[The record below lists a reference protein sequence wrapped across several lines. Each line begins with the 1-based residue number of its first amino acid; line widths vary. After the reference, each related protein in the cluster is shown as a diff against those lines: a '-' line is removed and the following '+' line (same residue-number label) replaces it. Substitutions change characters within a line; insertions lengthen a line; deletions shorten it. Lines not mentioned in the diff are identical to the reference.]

1 MAEEQAPAVET
12 PFDPAA
18 FIAKRNGAPAPTKP
32 EPAAQAK
39 AEEPPK
45 PGQPAAEKDDEAE
58 HSDRL
63 PRSARREMNRLREE
77 AAEARG
83 RLAMLQELQAQGYTK
98 AQAQAAVEAK
108 PANVEP
114 TREQFNS
121 DAEYIKAAA
130 KFEATKVQQ
139 EASAR
144 QTADAEMQEL
154 LKTANANTVKYEA
167 DAANFPDW
175 EEAQETM
182 AGISLDGANTEMLVG
197 LFAES
202 DQRAGVSYYW
212 AKHPDE
218 FKEFLKMPAR
228 QQIRTFHRLEER
240 VEQLYSKKAAAADA
254 GAAQAPPKASA
265 KDRTTPEKPEQGAQ
279 TAADRDVR
287 KPRPS
292 TEVAARGGT
301 APPEEPPIGSPAWM
315 ARRNQ
320 AQYAK

>member
-1 MAEEQAPAVET
+1 MPEEAVQIEAPKPFNAAE
-12 PFDPAA
+12 FM
-18 FIAKRNGAPAPTKP
+18 AKRNGAPVPAKP

-39 AEEPPK
+39 AEESPK
-45 PGQPAAEKDDEAE
+45 PGQPAADKDEDES
-58 HSDRL
+58 HGDRL

-83 RLAMLQELQAQGYTK
+83 RLAMLQELQAQGFTRAEAK
-98 AQAQAAVEAK
+98 AAVEAK

-114 TREQFNS
+114 TRDQFAS
-121 DAEYIKAAA
+121 DAEFIQASA
-130 KFEATKVQQ
+130 KFEAHKALK
-139 EASAR
+139 EANAK

-154 LKTANANTVKYEA
+154 LKTANANTAKYEA
-167 DAANFPDW
+167 DAANFEDW
-175 EEAQETM
+175 EDAQEAM
-182 AGISLDGANTEMLVG
+182 AAISLDGANTEMLVG

-218 FKEFLKMPAR
+218 FREFLKMSPKA
-228 QQIRTFHRLEER
+228 QIRTFHRLEER
-240 VEQLYSKKAAAADA
+240 VEQLYSKKAAADA
-254 GAAQAPPKASA
+254 GAAQAPPKPSA
-265 KDRTTPEKPEQGAQ
+265 KDRTTPEKPAQGAQ